1 MKITTTGRKIDVT
14 EGLKSYIEKKLSKLE
29 KFFNES
35 TLAQVT
41 LSVQKDDHI
50 IEVTVHH
57 EGMIFRAEV
66 REPDMYSAIDKVAD
80 VIERQIRKQKTR
92 LEKRLRVGAF
102 NDYADSDT
110 FAEEAEFKIVK
121 TKKYENKPMSVEEA
135 ILQMNLLNHE
145 FYIFNNAQT
154 MDKEVVYKRKDG
166 NYGLIELN

>member
-14 EGLKSYIEKKLSKLE
+14 LGLKGYVEKKLSKLE

-41 LSVQKDDHI
+41 LSVQKDDQI
-50 IEVTVHH
+50 VEVTVHH
-57 EGMIFRAEV
+57 EGMLFRAEI
-66 REPDMYSAIDKVAD
+66 RDADMYSAIDKVTD

-92 LEKRLRVGAF
+92 LEKRLKAGAF
-102 NDYADSDT
+102 SDYADSEDV
-110 FAEEAEFKIVK
+110 AEEAEFKIVK
-121 TKKYENKPMSVEEA
+121 SKKYESKPMSVEEA
-135 ILQMNLLNHE
+135 ILQMNLLHHD
-145 FYIFNNAQT
+145 FYIFNNAET